1 MLNKN
6 QRNREFI
13 RYAAFVMLAIRYQG
27 TDNSIEPLRKHLLG
41 PILLPPT
48 GLISVQAPTVATSQG
63 PGVSNHESEP
73 VTPTQEALPETAL
86 EPVTPARSSHQSNEI
101 STPAS
106 RHCPTK
112 MLAEGQNKRRSLQTG
127 GRQFVSRPLVQ
138 RVKQQNNSFLKM
150 AQDVHYGTK
159 EDLLVGISLAAS
171 SRNKSSGHTSD
182 SWDGSL
188 TPQDIVTLA
197 KLTHDSSTKK
207 SVYET
212 LTTDHATELN
222 HISSLEIV
230 QMQDSVSQKEV
241 FRNLRR
247 RLPRYFASERQT
259 EKLRNKWHKE
269 FEIVLQPSRTTTGW
283 RINPERLHQCVSLA
297 HPWMRELDSEWWRLY
312 GDARNFGG
320 QKSVLISLT
329 NINNEAMFNGYS
341 FHSPKENCWP
351 VHIFCGPDSRL
362 NLQLNIGG
370 ESGYLNNWIDS
381 MSEKGHK
388 TFVAS
393 DNMFA
398 NALLGGGLDPK
409 SSDNF
414 SLYTFET
421 TATRSEVGKQTG
433 LRSELNRQIVREHP
447 DSLLPAIP
455 TDHFIPCANHMF
467 ARITEHLLTLR
478 IMSCLNEGVVNN
490 DKNSTLTKLISN
502 INMRG
507 VRGGNFEIR
516 FDGPKLEPIFLN
528 VTHAETI

>member
-6 QRNREFI
+6 QRNTEFI
-13 RYAAFVMLAIRYQG
+13 RYAAFVMLAVRYQG

-127 GRQFVSRPLVQ
+127 GKQFVSRPLVQ

-171 SRNKSSGHTSD
+171 SRNKSSSHTSD

-230 QMQDSVSQKEV
+230 QMQDSLSQKEV

-247 RLPRYFASERQT
+247 RLPEYFASERQT

-283 RINPERLHQCVSLA
+283 RINPERLHQCVSVA

-320 QKSVLISLT
+320 QKSVLISWT

-341 FHSPKENCWP
+341 FHSPEENCWP
-351 VHIFCGPDSRL
+351 VHIFYGPDSRL

-455 TDHFIPCANHMF
+455 TDHFIPCANH
-467 ARITEHLLTLR
+467 
-478 IMSCLNEGVVNN
+478 
-490 DKNSTLTKLISN
+490 
-502 INMRG
+502 
-507 VRGGNFEIR
+507 
-516 FDGPKLEPIFLN
+516 
-528 VTHAETI
+528 